1 MGMKTGGAGR
11 GIGWSGD
18 TRTGRIRDK
27 CWEAKTVRMRTLV
40 ECTLTKGVPSGH
52 AFTLA

>member
-1 MGMKTGGAGR
+1 MGLKNGVGGMGEDKAEILERR
-11 GIGWSGD
+11 GSG
-18 TRTGRIRDK
+18 GK
-27 CWEAKTVRMRTLV
+27 CREAKTVRMRTLV